1 MIFETTLE
9 EREEYK
15 IQDTRYKIQGKG
27 NMQIDESN

>member
-15 IQDTRYKIQGKG
+15 IQGKG
-27 NMQIDESN
+27 NKQINESN

>member
-15 IQDTRYKIQGKG
+15 DPRYKIQDPRKG
-27 NMQIDESN
+27 EHADK